1 MRPHIERIVID
12 MTPDKD
18 IRGWLAEQAQSR
30 SLPFLLAH
38 ADDGV
43 IWGYCASN
51 QLTLAGEVFSD
62 AQYATLQAPL
72 REATLQQA
80 RLFGEKGELLVW
92 RTDSGFVARL
102 LFDGVEDTPALDD
115 ETHQLWGAGVMS
127 RQGFTLMREG
137 EQELLHAPPVTI
149 GVDERA
155 GLVVRHYTD
164 VDDQGQVYISASRLV
179 QLIPLSKQPAR

>member
-12 MTPDKD
+12 TTPDKD
-18 IRGWLAEQAQSR
+18 IRIWLAEQAKSR
-30 SLPFLLAH
+30 DLPYLLAY

-43 IWGYCASN
+43 IWGLFASN
-51 QLTLAGEVFSD
+51 QLTLAGEVFTD
-62 AQYATLQAPL
+62 PRYATLQTQL

-80 RLFGEKGELLVW
+80 RLFGEKGELLAW
-92 RTDSGFVARL
+92 RTDGGFAARL
-102 LFDGVEDTPALDD
+102 LSDGREDTPALDD

-137 EQELLHAPPVTI
+137 EQELLHAPPVTL
-149 GVDERA
+149 GVDERV
-155 GLVVRHYTD
+155 GLVVRYYTD

-179 QLIPLSKQPAR
+179 KPMALPKEPAR